1 MLFLAPSFRPRT
13 RAPAAIAVAGAVLL
27 SACLTNLPALA
38 QAVETADAR
47 ATIVDELTL
56 EKTEDLNFGF
66 VAGAS
71 AGTIQMTAASDPTCV
86 ASAGLAHS
94 GECQPAIFVGK
105 GQNGLIVRIRKPAAD
120 RIRLT
125 GPGPD
130 MTISNLLLDG
140 NSDLT
145 TVQLTPGFSRFRI
158 NSASGFFTFRLGGQL
173 NVGAKQTAGV
183 YTGTF
188 DVDINYD

>member
-1 MLFLAPSFRPRT
+1 MPRYAPLFRPRT
-13 RAPAAIAVAGAVLL
+13 RAPAAIAAAGAALL
-27 SACLTNLPALA
+27 GACLMAPPATAL
-38 QAVETADAR
+38 AVETADAR

-56 EKTEDLNFGF
+56 VKTEDLNFGLI
-66 VAGAS
+66 AGAP
-71 AGTIQMTAASDPTCV
+71 AGTIQMTAAASPACS

-94 GECQPAIFVGK
+94 GECQPATFVGK
-105 GQNGLIVRIRKPAAD
+105 GQNGLIVRIKKPAAD

-130 MTISNLLLDG
+130 MTITNLLLNG
-140 NSDLT
+140 NPDLT
-145 TVQLTPGFSRFRI
+145 TVQQTPGFSRFRI

-173 NVGAKQTAGV
+173 NVGANQTAGV